1 MEKGMNFFLD
11 RYRRLG
17 EEVSGIELRPA
28 LRINM
33 LKTSEEE
40 LIRRLKKQGVK
51 LEKISYAKH
60 GFFYSSRFS
69 LGSIAEYLLGYFYLQ
84 NAAAQLPV
92 QVLAPKSDEKVLDCC
107 AAPGGK
113 TTQIAQFM
121 KNKGILIAVEKK
133 PQRITS
139 LRTNLER
146 CGVTNCITYSLDANK
161 VGSLNLSFDK
171 VLLDA
176 PCSGNF
182 ITDPAW
188 FKKRSLDGIRRSAE
202 IQKSLIEKALSVLKK
217 GGTLVY
223 STCSLEPEEN
233 ELNMQWMLNRFKVK
247 IEKNS
252 LKIGDPGLTMVFDK
266 KLDKQIVNCTRFW
279 PNKTGTEGFFIAKIR
294 KL

>member
-11 RYRRLG
+11 RYKELG
-17 EEVSGIELRPA
+17 ETVSSIKLKPA
-28 LRINM
+28 LRINT
-33 LKTSEEE
+33 LNISEEK
-40 LIRRLKKQGVK
+40 LINRLKKQGVK
-51 LEKISYAKH
+51 LEKVPYAKH
-60 GFFYSSRFS
+60 GYFYSSRFS

-84 NAAAQLPV
+84 ESAAQLPV
-92 QVLAPKSDEKVLDCC
+92 QVLDPKPDETVLDCC

-121 KNKGILIAVEKK
+121 KNKGLLIAVEKK
-133 PQRITS
+133 SHRITS

-146 CGVTNCITYSLDANK
+146 CGINNCIVYAMDANK
-161 VGSLNLSFDK
+161 VDSLNMKFDK
-171 VLLDA
+171 ILLDA

-182 ITDPAW
+182 ITDPTW
-188 FKKRSLDGIRRSAE
+188 FKKRSLDGIRRNAE

-217 GGTLVY
+217 GGTLIY

-247 IEKNS
+247 IEKNN
-252 LKIGDPGLTMVFDK
+252 LKIGDSGLTKVFDK
-266 KLDKQIVNCTRFW
+266 KLDKQIANCSRFW
-279 PNKTGTEGFFIAKIR
+279 PNKTNTEGFFIAKIR